1 MKPHAVVIEEY
12 KWEDSKP
19 IKVVTCKSKKRAIEK
34 AREMHP
40 KGPLLKE
47 TGLLDGYSWY
57 TGNKGKGSGTRIFI
71 VPIENDG

>member
-40 KGPLLKE
+40 KGDLPA
-47 TGLLDGYSWY
+47 
-57 TGNKGKGSGTRIFI
+57 
-71 VPIENDG
+71 